1 MEETYKES
9 SIRQA
14 NAYVLERRHEILE
27 AFDTESLERVAA
39 KHWMN
44 LLKMDDKGNK
54 RYMRVTKSALL
65 NAMLTIIPRQS

>member
-1 MEETYKES
+1 MESYKES

-27 AFDTESLERVAA
+27 AFDMESLERVAA

-44 LLKMDDKGNK
+44 LLKMDDNGNK

-65 NAMLTIIPRQS
+65 SAMLTIIPRQS